1 MCAVITTMSK
11 SNAVMNVN
19 YVKGKLAGGDFK
31 NMQAGDIKLHMF
43 SPSDPYQTLG
53 PISSRLANPGKK

>member
-1 MCAVITTMSK
+1 MCAVTTTMSK

-19 YVKGKLAGGDFK
+19 YAKGKLVGGDFK

-43 SPSDPYQTLG
+43 PPSDPYQTLG